1 MYLMAGECFYII
13 NREKNVNEM
22 IEEIRR
28 MVQKHLKL
36 ANPLVLETVLI
47 LDVLAT
53 MADRI
58 QQLENRMADKGAAN
72 GSKKEES
79 GLNIG

>member
-1 MYLMAGECFYII
+1 M
-13 NREKNVNEM
+13 NEM
-22 IEEIRR
+22 IEEIRS
-28 MVQKHLKL
+28 MVQKK
-36 ANPLVLETVLI
+36 PLVLETVLI

-58 QQLENRMADKGAAN
+58 QQLENRVADKGAAN

-79 GLNIG
+79 GFNIG